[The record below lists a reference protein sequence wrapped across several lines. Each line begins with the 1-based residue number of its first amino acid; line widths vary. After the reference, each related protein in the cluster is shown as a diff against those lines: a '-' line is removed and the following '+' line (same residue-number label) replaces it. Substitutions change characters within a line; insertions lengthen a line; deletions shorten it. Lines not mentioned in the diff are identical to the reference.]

1 MLLVLTSS
9 VVGELDK
16 TATAVFLQQ
25 QLGDG
30 DSGTRACCEALWCC
44 YEKIDS

>member
-9 VVGELDK
+9 VVGELGK

-30 DSGTRACCEALWCC
+30 GTRACCETLWCC
-44 YEKIDS
+44 YEKIDR